1 MYIKVKD
8 FSEID
13 LEKFGLYRL
22 CYIDHISQEVYNND
36 FNEEDWR
43 YYGSNRFIPNPEYI
57 DDVSEMWAF
66 FTPVFEDQWGDDW
79 NDAPYEH
86 NAGWPYDDTGDD
98 NNLDENGRPTWVEH
112 EILQVPFA
120 ISDHRWWVKYPDD
133 YGCGNS
139 PFSVEDINHGAVAW
153 IFGSKCIGREKEF
166 FSIHGGETVTEFIK
180 KIEEINGNKG
190 S

>member
-13 LEKFGLYRL
+13 LEKFGSYRL
-22 CYIDHISQEVYNND
+22 CYIDHISQEVYND
-36 FNEEDWR
+36 FTEDWR
-43 YYGSNRFIPNPEYI
+43 YHNGGFSRFIPNPEYI

-86 NAGWPYDDTGDD
+86 NAGWPYSD
-98 NNLDENGRPTWVEH
+98 NYEGKGNREDYEY

-153 IFGSKCIGREKEF
+153 IFGSRCTGREKEF